1 VGGDAKNSMKI
12 EISCACKI
20 FILEDNHERIRW
32 FRERMPKAT
41 IVSTAEDAIAIL
53 SQGSFDFCFLDHDL
67 CFNDAAFPDRPGSG
81 ERVAH
86 YLAQKGFVG
95 SAVIHSVNEIGA
107 MRMKAR
113 LHHAQIAPFGTF
125 EVSLV

>member
-1 VGGDAKNSMKI
+1 M
-12 EISCACKI
+12 
-20 FILEDNHERIRW
+20 L
-32 FRERMPKAT
+32 FR
-41 IVSTAEDAIAIL
+41 S
-53 SQGSFDFCFLDHDL
+53 L

-113 LHHAQIAPFGTF
+113 LHQAQIAPFGTF